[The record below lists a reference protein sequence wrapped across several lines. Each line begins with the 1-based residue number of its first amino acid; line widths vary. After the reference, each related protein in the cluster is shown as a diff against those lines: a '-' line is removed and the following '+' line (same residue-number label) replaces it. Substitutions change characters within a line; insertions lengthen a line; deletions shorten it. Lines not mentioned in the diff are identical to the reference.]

1 MEPRPRH
8 IVTFVDDD
16 DVDGDYDYDDY
27 GNYDDYDDDDYD
39 DCDDYG
45 HLCLASIMD
54 WTNMISILGKYKL
67 QLGQQFIAIKG
78 NRYCD
83 WTNIYYNWTNIY
95 YNWTNM

>member
-27 GNYDDYDDDDYD
+27 GNYDDYDDDDDYNE
-39 DCDDYG
+39 YG

-54 WTNMISILGKYKL
+54 WTNIISNLDIYKL
-67 QLGQQFIAIKG
+67 QLGQQFIAIRG
-78 NRYCD
+78 NRYCN
-83 WTNIYYNWTNIY
+83 WTKIYYNWTNIY
-95 YNWTNM
+95 CN